1 MFEKVKR
8 LLGFPVNPYK
18 GITVRVEKDNLV
30 EYVPGRH
37 VILSKLPFTFPGS
50 CVNVVY
56 MPGYAI
62 KSGEPGRNLFVLLF
76 TETKPYEF
84 CDDTVRVV
92 LVNQSPDGKLF
103 WVRVWGHTDLL
114 ERIGPKGYVFMMRNS
129 RVNWGMMHIG

>member
-1 MFEKVKR
+1 MFKAIKKF
-8 LLGFPVNPYK
+8 LGFPMNPYK

-30 EYVPGRH
+30 EYCPGPH
-37 VILSKLPFTFPGS
+37 TILSKLPYTFPGS

-56 MPGYAI
+56 MPGYSI

-76 TETKPYEF
+76 TETKPYEL

-103 WVRVWGHTDLL
+103 WTRVWGHTDLV
-114 ERIGPKGYVFMMRNS
+114 ERIGPKGYDFMIRNS
-129 RVNWGMMHIG
+129 RVNWGMMRIG